1 MRAPERKV
9 VPCSAARNFSVDI
22 RCIHYKLPCLR
33 KTWWPR
39 PRNRCCCL
47 SRGGRKYGY
56 EIIQKVREFILAGR
70 LSGATPIRSMRPAD
84 ARWWKEA
91 DTGASGNTISSVPT
105 VRAQSRTPAIVGRSQ
120 HFERYEHHKGDRAHS
135 ESVVAMINSLSPDF
149 VCFTGDIME
158 EGKFL
163 LEALEVLAGVKA
175 PMYGVPGN
183 HDYWSRVPFD
193 GIIKCF
199 AATGG
204 AWLLNEERLIAEG
217 KINLIGVAHLGPKHP
232 IPPAKSGMKNI
243 LLFHYPAWAK
253 EFGDQKF
260 DLMLAGH
267 SHGCQVRIPFY
278 GPVMTPYAV
287 DEYDLG
293 LFQTKSGPLYVTSG
307 IGWYPIPVRFNCR
320 PEIVLVEI

>member
-1 MRAPERKV
+1 MKINRRK
-9 VPCSAARNFSVDI
+9 
-22 RCIHYKLPCLR
+22 
-33 KTWWPR
+33 
-39 PRNRCCCL
+39 
-47 SRGGRKYGY
+47 
-56 EIIQKVREFILAGR
+56 FILTALLAAPCAIVADGRWLEPQWVKIHR
-70 LSGATPIRSMRPAD
+70 LSLGH
-84 ARWWKEA
+84 
-91 DTGASGNTISSVPT
+91 G
-105 VRAQSRTPAIVGRSQ
+105 QSTHRFV
-120 HFERYEHHKGDRAHS
+120 HFSDLHHKGDRAHS

-163 LEALEVLAGVKA
+163 PEALEVLSGVKA

-183 HDYWSRVPFD
+183 HDYGSRVPFD

-204 AWLLNEERLIAEG
+204 AWLVDEERTVADG
-217 KINLIGVAHLGPKHP
+217 KINLIGMAHLGHKHP
-232 IPPAKSGMKNI
+232 MPTAKPGMKNI

-278 GPVMTPYAV
+278 GPIMTPYAV

-307 IGWYPIPVRFNCR
+307 IGWYPIPIRFNCR
-320 PEIVLVEI
+320 PEVVLIEI